1 MITKKICMIGSFA
14 VGKTSLVKRFVDGIF
29 DEKYLTSIG
38 VKIDKAEVEV
48 DSKKVNLVIWD
59 IQGDDDLQRIK
70 LSHLKG
76 AAGYIL
82 VADGTRIES
91 IEHAINLETYLKEE
105 LGGIPFVFVLNK
117 NDLPNWALTSEIE
130 ESLVQKEWLIR
141 KTSAKIGDGVEDVF
155 RELAE
160 KII

>member
-1 MITKKICMIGSFA
+1 M
-14 VGKTSLVKRFVDGIF
+14 
-29 DEKYLTSIG
+29 
-38 VKIDKAEVEV
+38 
-48 DSKKVNLVIWD
+48 VIWD